1 MKKSFLL
8 SGLVAALIL
17 VLPAAASAVVPAFS
31 LSEPTNNQKI
41 SNNLSLGGYTS
52 NVDVVYNCTIPNLPP
67 YSTYV
72 ANCGYTARHLSIGF
86 SVSSQL
92 AEGSHT
98 VTVQAIAQD
107 GSGQSSTINRTVI
120 VDRTAPVVS
129 IGSGPAH
136 GSSVSGDDFS
146 WSFSANEAVTY
157 ECQFDDGG
165 WNSCTSP
172 FSVTDIADGSHTFS
186 VRGYDGLHTGSATR
200 TFTVNNAPPQAEF
213 ISIDGVAWEGTAID
227 TAGGFDVEIGKSRE
241 DSLLECRIDGGEWNE
256 CGGYWPIGGLTD
268 GTHTLEARAYLPGPA
283 DVQDPPASAT
293 VNVDATAPVADFS
306 AVQLHQAGTTAQFPW
321 SANESISYSECQ
333 IDDGPW
339 SEPCP
344 TEFFDLAPGEHVVEL
359 WLVDEV
365 GNAAPSDFVFYT
377 YTSAPDTIVTP
388 AQAAATAVDKAVFY
402 LSSEK
407 FSTFECRVD
416 GGAWKSC
423 NSPTAVLAGEYAAG
437 SHVFETRATNPVGLT
452 DPTPA
457 STAFTLTAPPSI
469 AAPKVSKLTAK
480 GKAVSLTATGAGTFG
495 LRVDSCT
502 KKKKKRKL
510 VCKKFA
516 SVTAN
521 ATGAGK
527 VAFKLKKKLKK
538 GAKYRLTV
546 TATSPTGDT
555 KKTVRTI
562 KAK

>member
-1 MKKSFLL
+1 M
-8 SGLVAALIL
+8 
-17 VLPAAASAVVPAFS
+17 
-31 LSEPTNNQKI
+31 T
-41 SNNLSLGGYTS
+41 
-52 NVDVVYNCTIPNLPP
+52 
-67 YSTYV
+67 
-72 ANCGYTARHLSIGF
+72 
-86 SVSSQL
+86 
-92 AEGSHT
+92 
-98 VTVQAIAQD
+98 AIAQD
-107 GSGQSSTINRTVI
+107 GSGQSTTVNRTVI
-120 VDRTAPVVS
+120 VDKTAPT
-129 IGSGPAH
+129 IWINSGPEN
-136 GSSVSGDDFS
+136 GSTVSGDDFS
-146 WSFSANEAVTY
+146 WTFSASESVAY
-157 ECQFDDGG
+157 ECKFDDGG
-165 WNSCTSP
+165 WNACTSP
-172 FSVTDIADGSHTFS
+172 FSVTNITDGSHTFS
-186 VRGYDGLHTGSATR
+186 VRGYDGLHTGSAAR
-200 TFTVNNAPPQAEF
+200 TFTVNNAPPVAE
-213 ISIDGVAWEGTAID
+213 IIAINGTAW
-227 TAGGFDVEIGKSRE
+227 AGTTIVTPGAFQVQIGSSR
-241 DSLLECRIDGGEWNE
+241 DDALLECRIDAGDWGD
-256 CGGYWPIGGLTD
+256 CSQYWQVSALSE
-268 GTHTLEARAYLPGPA
+268 GTHTLEVRAYIAGPV
-283 DVQDPPASAT
+283 DGQDPPDSAT
-293 VNVDATAPVADFS
+293 VEVDTTAPLADFS
-306 AVQLHQAGTTAQFPW
+306 AVPLHQLGSTALFPW
-321 SANESISYSECQ
+321 SANENVDYSECQ
-333 IDDGPW
+333 VDDGPW
-339 SEPCP
+339 MDPCP
-344 TEFFDLAPGEHVVEL
+344 TEFTDLPAGEHRVEL

-546 TATSPTGDT
+546 TATSPTGVI